1 MKKKV
6 KKKKAKAQHRSS
18 FKTVYVTIQA
28 MALKTHARK
37 CMSSLILPKV
47 FYVGRVELENPP
59 VDPNPPLPRSVASSD

>member
-1 MKKKV
+1 
-6 KKKKAKAQHRSS
+6 
-18 FKTVYVTIQA
+18 